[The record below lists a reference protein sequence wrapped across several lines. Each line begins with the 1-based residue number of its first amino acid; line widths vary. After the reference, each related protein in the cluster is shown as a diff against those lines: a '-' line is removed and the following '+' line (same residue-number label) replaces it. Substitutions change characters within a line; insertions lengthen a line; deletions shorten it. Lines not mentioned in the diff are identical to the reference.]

1 MKNIAVMAS
10 GNGSN
15 FQAIVEAVKRG
26 RIKAKLKLLVSDNP
40 DAYCLER
47 AVRAQVKA
55 FIVDRRDFLSKK
67 DFEEQIVKKLKSEK
81 IDLVILAGFMRV
93 LSPYFV
99 RQYKNKILNIHPA
112 LLPAFKGAHAIEDA
126 FKYGVKVTGVTV
138 HIVDEEVDHGRI
150 ILQEALNVRQNDTL
164 KSLEQSLHRLEHKL
178 YPQAIRLLLLQ
189 HRGAA

>member
-26 RIKAKLKLLVSDNP
+26 QIKAKLKLLVSDNP

-47 AVRAQVKA
+47 AVKAKVKA
-55 FIVDRRDFLSKK
+55 FIVDRRDFLNKR
-67 DFEEQIVKKLKSEK
+67 DFEEQIVKKLKSER
-81 IDLVILAGFMRV
+81 IDLVVLAGFMRI

-112 LLPAFKGAHAIEDA
+112 LLPAFKG
-126 FKYGVKVTGVTV
+126 
-138 HIVDEEVDHGRI
+138 RS
-150 ILQEALNVRQNDTL
+150 Q
-164 KSLEQSLHRLEHKL
+164 
-178 YPQAIRLLLLQ
+178 
-189 HRGAA
+189 